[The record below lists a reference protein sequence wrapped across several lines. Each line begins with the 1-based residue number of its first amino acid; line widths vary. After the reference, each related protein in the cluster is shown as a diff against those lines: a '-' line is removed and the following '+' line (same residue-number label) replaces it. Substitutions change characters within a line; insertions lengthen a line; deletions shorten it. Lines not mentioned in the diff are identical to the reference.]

1 MMASELKIPCDC
13 KHMHRYIVSNKDNK
27 EALATILIPSAA
39 TYLFNLVY

>member
-1 MMASELKIPCDC
+1 MIASELKTPCDC
-13 KHMHRYIVSNKDNK
+13 KHVYSYIVSNNYNN